1 MLEPNHPMELIINLE
16 ESTPSYFISR
26 FSEAINSIDREGVY
40 AAKEIQKTWHS
51 ISNQVNKAVHEIR
64 VEASK
69 GIEIV
74 NEALKLNIKYDV
86 SAYKPEGVWVK
97 TSGNVLVIHG
107 KQEEKD
113 QNGRAH
119 QVPPPEFTRKFI
131 LPKEVGSNTVSA
143 RVEDGYLIIEA
154 PKSAIGATAKE
165 RWIAI
170 ERTDGR
176 STRE

>member
-1 MLEPNHPMELIINLE
+1 MELIINLE

-86 SAYKPEGVWVK
+86 SAYKPEGLWVK

-107 KQEEKD
+107 RQEEKD
-113 QNGRAH
+113 QNGRQH
-119 QVPPPEFTRKFI
+119 QLIESARKFI